1 MVTASQLQLVQSPI
15 TALISSISTSVNVKL
30 DDSNYL
36 NWHFQIQ
43 LLLES
48 NGIMGF
54 VDGSHPCPSQFFDH
68 SGVSGMNS
76 SSNASVATDEF
87 MIWKMHDKAVM
98 QLLTATLSPAALSCA
113 IGSKSSQDIWI
124 RLKEQFSTVSKTS
137 IFQMKSNLQTIK
149 KGSDS
154 VSQYL
159 YRIKEARDYLSA
171 AGVHFADEDI
181 VILALNGLPSE
192 YNTFRCV
199 IRGRENVISLKEFRS
214 QLLAEEIIVENS
226 TTAPFITA
234 MVANNVS
241 HSGKGTSGQSQ
252 FFSGGYKPFNG
263 NRNKGKCKFNQ
274 GFRSYLPKPSFST
287 QTHVLPTPNPGILGH
302 SPVQSY
308 GNSSAPLVQT
318 CQLCNA
324 EGHTAP
330 FCRPKPSDRAICQ
343 ICGKHNHS
351 TWYCFYND
359 KGPNFVGA
367 TSQFYPSSMNS
378 SNFGAPGYNASSQQ
392 SAMTGHQFY
401 PQHHSPQALR
411 TVMTSSPSVTSPSH
425 SNPQVWLT
433 DSGATNHMTSD
444 LSNLSLASPYPTSE
458 IVQIANGEGQG
469 HREDHLQR
477 SMQ

>member
-15 TALISSISTSVNVKL
+15 TALISSISILVNVKL

-54 VDGSHPCPSQFFDH
+54 VDGSHPCPPQFSDQ
-68 SGVSGMNS
+68 SGASGMNS

-124 RLKEQFSTVSKTS
+124 RLKEQFSTMSKTS

-159 YRIKEARDYLSA
+159 HRIKEARDYLSA
-171 AGVHFADEDI
+171 VGVHFVDEDI
-181 VILALNGLPSE
+181 VV
-192 YNTFRCV
+192 R
-199 IRGRENVISLKEFRS
+199 SLKEFRP

-241 HSGKGTSGQSQ
+241 QSGKGTSGQSQ

-263 NRNKGKCKFNQ
+263 NRNK
-274 GFRSYLPKPSFST
+274 
-287 QTHVLPTPNPGILGH
+287 
-302 SPVQSY
+302 
-308 GNSSAPLVQT
+308 
-318 CQLCNA
+318 
-324 EGHTAP
+324 
-330 FCRPKPSDRAICQ
+330 
-343 ICGKHNHS
+343 
-351 TWYCFYND
+351 
-359 KGPNFVGA
+359 
-367 TSQFYPSSMNS
+367 
-378 SNFGAPGYNASSQQ
+378 
-392 SAMTGHQFY
+392 
-401 PQHHSPQALR
+401 
-411 TVMTSSPSVTSPSH
+411 
-425 SNPQVWLT
+425 
-433 DSGATNHMTSD
+433 
-444 LSNLSLASPYPTSE
+444 
-458 IVQIANGEGQG
+458 
-469 HREDHLQR
+469 
-477 SMQ
+477 